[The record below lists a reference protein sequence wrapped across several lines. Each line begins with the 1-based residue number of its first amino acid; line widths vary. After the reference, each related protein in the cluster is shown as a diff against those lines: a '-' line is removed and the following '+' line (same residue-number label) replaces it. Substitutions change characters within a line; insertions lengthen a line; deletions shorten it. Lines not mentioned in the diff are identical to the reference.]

1 MEKQYKHLMEQQ
13 AVDTEVT
20 AGFYEKLEKTGARR
34 KTFRWKVALAVACI
48 ALMIPIT
55 VLAASNIF
63 GKPKVK
69 VGKLEYLPGRTGYS
83 VRFDNLKAFPLT
95 ALSEKARSIT
105 KNAIVCY
112 ASREDVEKAI
122 GIRFLNNPVL
132 EDAGTLKKPASE
144 YSNMYYT
151 VYYDATGGKL
161 YYIGVDS
168 KFQRGHMNISVMS
181 KLAVENSDL
190 SEEAVSVLLGAS
202 YVPKDV
208 INITHEEYTTKAGIP
223 ITVFTIRQGGTT
235 NRTCYNAVFAVDNI
249 SYDIRFFSDK
259 NRDETDREIVLEVLE
274 GFVLD

>member
-1 MEKQYKHLMEQQ
+1 
-13 AVDTEVT
+13 
-20 AGFYEKLEKTGARR
+20 
-34 KTFRWKVALAVACI
+34 
-48 ALMIPIT
+48 
-55 VLAASNIF
+55 
-63 GKPKVK
+63 
-69 VGKLEYLPGRTGYS
+69 
-83 VRFDNLKAFPLT
+83 
-95 ALSEKARSIT
+95 
-105 KNAIVCY
+105 
-112 ASREDVEKAI
+112 
-122 GIRFLNNPVL
+122 
-132 EDAGTLKKPASE
+132 
-144 YSNMYYT
+144 
-151 VYYDATGGKL
+151 
-161 YYIGVDS
+161 
-168 KFQRGHMNISVMS
+168 MNISVMS